1 MQLELNGN
9 EIVGYAEIGGGE
21 GFLEF
26 GGELPECF
34 YDNFRPSYF
43 LLENNEIVV
52 NPNYE
57 EPTFNITDLGPT
69 EAQKQLAQITYHQ
82 MMTTQDVT
90 ALQTQNAQ
98 MAYQLMMM
106 QKQGGE
112 S

>member
-9 EIVGYAEIGGGE
+9 EIVGYVELGGAE

-26 GGELPECF
+26 GGELPERF

-57 EPTFNITDLGPT
+57 EPTVGIPETSEQSVPSKEWQAINML
-69 EAQKQLAQITYHQ
+69 
-82 MMTTQDVT
+82 
-90 ALQTQNAQ
+90 ALQVAQ
-98 MAYQLMMM
+98 LKAE
-106 QKQGGE
+106 KGGA
-112 S
+112 